1 MLRRI
6 SISNYVLI
14 DSLELELPQGLTII
28 TGETGAG
35 KSILLGAVSLL
46 LGARADL
53 SVLGD
58 PSKNC
63 VVEAE
68 FSVSPGPQLEE
79 VFSAEDIAPSG
90 EIVLRRVITPSG
102 RSRSFLNDE
111 PVGVRTLSR
120 LSAFLVDIHSQHQH
134 LRLADPAF
142 LLSVVDMYTDNS
154 SLVMACQAAHR
165 EYIGLLR
172 DVSVLEARVDAARR
186 DRDYRQYQFD
196 ELTAAALRPAEAE
209 ELEQEVKALSSA
221 EEIRSLLADVLQ
233 RIAPEEGSL
242 VSGMKEAV
250 RSLDKAASRIESYA
264 ALRDR
269 LDSCRLELKDIL
281 EEVSSSADA
290 VVVSPERLEAAEQR
304 LSFLWKLMEKH
315 GCRNVEELVQLRD
328 SVGASLDSDSTDAE
342 ELSRTREQAE
352 AARVRFMDACA
363 RLSESR
369 KKAAIPLSEALQ
381 KAVRSLEMPRASIS
395 VEVSPAS
402 APDASGADRVRFLFS
417 SSAGH
422 PSDDLGKVAS
432 GGELSR
438 VMLCIKAMMAGYV
451 PMATMVFDEID
462 TGVSGSVADKMGAVL
477 EGMGRSMQVLAITH
491 LPQVASKGGA
501 HLLVSKHFTDSG
513 RALTKMAFLDQEGR
527 VREIARLL
535 SGSEVTEAALGN
547 ARALLGV

>member
-142 LLSVVDMYTDNS
+142 LLSVVDMYADNS

-342 ELSRTREQAE
+342 ELSRTRELAE

-369 KKAAIPLSEALQ
+369 KTAAIPLSEALQ

>member
-58 PSKNC
+58 PSRNC

-68 FSVSPGPQLEE
+68 FSVSVGPQLEE
-79 VFSAEDIAPSG
+79 VFNAEDIAPSG

-142 LLSVVDMYTDNS
+142 LLSVVDMYADNRSLAEGCRAAYREYS
-154 SLVMACQAAHR
+154 SLLHS
-165 EYIGLLR
+165 
-172 DVSVLEARVDAARR
+172 VSGLEARVDAARR

-196 ELTAAALRPAEAE
+196 ELTAAALRPGETE
-209 ELEQEVKALSSA
+209 ELEQEVKVLSSA

-250 RSLDKAASRIESYA
+250 RSLDKASSRIESYA

-315 GCRNVEELVQLRD
+315 GCRSVDELVQLRD

-342 ELSRTREQAE
+342 ELSRVRQLAE
-352 AARVRFMDACA
+352 AARVRFTEACA

-369 KKAAIPLSEALQ
+369 KKAAVSLSEALQ
-381 KAVRSLEMPRASIS
+381 KAVRSLEMPRACIS

-477 EGMGRSMQVLAITH
+477 EEMGRSMQVLAITH

-513 RALTKMAFLDQEGR
+513 RAVTKMAFLDQEGR

-547 ARALLGV
+547 ARALLGL